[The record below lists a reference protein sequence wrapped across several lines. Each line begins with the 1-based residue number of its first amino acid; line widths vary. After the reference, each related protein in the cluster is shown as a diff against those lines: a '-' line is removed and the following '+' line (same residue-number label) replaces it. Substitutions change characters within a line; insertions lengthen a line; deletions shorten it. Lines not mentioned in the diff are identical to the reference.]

1 MKASIA
7 AGANRRFE
15 TARWLP
21 AFVLASLLFVAW
33 TDAAPAQSATP
44 VTVAKPV
51 VKDIDEWDDFIGR
64 FDAVDQID
72 VRARVSGYL
81 DTVNFVDGAIV
92 KAGDL
97 LFVVDQRPYKAALE
111 QAAADLASA
120 NAKEAY
126 AESDLERAVSLE
138 KTGNIAVQI
147 YDQRHQALL
156 VARADVSRSQAALD
170 RAKLDMEYT
179 EIHAPLAGRLS
190 RHLVSPGALINAN
203 DTVLTNIVTIDPIY
217 FYFDVDERSYLDYL
231 ASGLNG
237 TGASP
242 KASPEVFVTLT
253 NEHQST
259 RNGKLDF
266 LDNRIDQASGT
277 IKGRAVFDNKDMRL
291 TPGLFGRVRLP
302 GAPVHKGILLPEE
315 AFATD
320 QNRRIVYVVGPDN
333 KISSRVVRIGPH
345 IDGYRVVRE
354 GLDGTETVVV
364 NGLMRVRPGAVVDP
378 KMTALPLVGQISA
391 SK

>member
-21 AFVLASLLFVAW
+21 AFVLANLLFVAW

-291 TPGLFGRVRLP
+291 TPDSSGGCVSLAPPCIRGFSYPRRPSRPIKIDASSMSSDRTTRSHREWFVSGRISTAIASFVKALT
-302 GAPVHKGILLPEE
+302 A
-315 AFATD
+315 
-320 QNRRIVYVVGPDN
+320 RRPW
-333 KISSRVVRIGPH
+333 S
-345 IDGYRVVRE
+345 
-354 GLDGTETVVV
+354 
-364 NGLMRVRPGAVVDP
+364 
-378 KMTALPLVGQISA
+378 
-391 SK
+391 